1 MLVMADRAATGLH
14 EALQAEVSIMKERE
28 VMSRMMAVCVFQ
40 KAGDAKIIVFAVSAC
55 DHLSLLEILE
65 TRVADPLRSLKWVL
79 FSCSWSRLL
88 DLFGSRSRLLD
99 LFGSQLR

>member
-1 MLVMADRAATGLH
+1 MANTDDTLTVYISTRANLNSTTDGSYLFTTVTDRCMLVMAARAATGLH

-55 DHLSLLEILE
+55 DHLSLLEIYRE
-65 TRVADPLRSLKWVL
+65 
-79 FSCSWSRLL
+79 
-88 DLFGSRSRLLD
+88 
-99 LFGSQLR
+99 